1 MKRPRHPDRTLERFL
16 VEGGGWSLAGA
27 MSGEQAGKLQRI
39 RRLTEQPDR
48 GTAEKPAGA
57 ATAWWLRVRAVIV
70 AVFAV
75 LFLTQVFVSVTKLLY
90 NNTIS
95 TVKWKPFEQG
105 FPLPA
110 VTICSYTNI
119 NSNLT
124 LDQFVLECNVITD
137 TCEEAMGKYLEVT
150 TVNLDTRRCFTFTTS
165 QNAPLNEKDNG
176 IAMRLA
182 FQPDDIVKDKV
193 EVYLHG
199 KAEAY
204 NPFFVLGLD
213 RNIEIPLGKS
223 IKLELMVEMSKY
235 LNGYGHMC
243 REEPGYT
250 YVGCLRF
257 CFEEKLIEAGPR
269 CKLDW
274 MIPHHSAPLCTEED
288 TVLNFSRVVEEKGL
302 TVSQDH
308 PECEA
313 SCDQACVTYN
323 YRGVEYS
330 SLVQTKLV
338 ENKEAKFKFRFRD
351 TYYTAIEEVINY
363 DFWSMIGEVGGTLGF
378 LLGLSLLSILD
389 LLADG
394 VKWLNNWR
402 IRRKGLAARLL
413 VVRAKF

>member
-1 MKRPRHPDRTLERFL
+1 MKRPRQPDRTLERFL

-39 RRLTEQPDR
+39 RRLTEQPTR

-57 ATAWWLRVRAVIV
+57 AAAWWLRVRAVIV

-75 LFLTQVFVSVTKLLY
+75 LFLTQ
-90 NNTIS
+90 
-95 TVKWKPFEQG
+95 
-105 FPLPA
+105 
-110 VTICSYTNI
+110 
-119 NSNLT
+119 
-124 LDQFVLECNVITD
+124 
-137 TCEEAMGKYLEVT
+137 
-150 TVNLDTRRCFTFTTS
+150 
-165 QNAPLNEKDNG
+165 
-176 IAMRLA
+176 
-182 FQPDDIVKDKV
+182 
-193 EVYLHG
+193 
-199 KAEAY
+199 AY

-269 CKLDW
+269 C
-274 MIPHHSAPLCTEED
+274 
-288 TVLNFSRVVEEKGL
+288 N
-302 TVSQDH
+302 
-308 PECEA
+308 
-313 SCDQACVTYN
+313 
-323 YRGVEYS
+323 
-330 SLVQTKLV
+330 
-338 ENKEAKFKFRFRD
+338 
-351 TYYTAIEEVINY
+351 
-363 DFWSMIGEVGGTLGF
+363 MIGEVGGTLGF